1 MKIDIHQTETQQVI
15 NLKNKNSNYL
25 WEIFIQK
32 IY

>member
-1 MKIDIHQTETQQVI
+1 MKIDTHQTETQQVI

-25 WEIFIQK
+25 WEMFIQK

>member
-1 MKIDIHQTETQQVI
+1 MKIGTHQTEMQQVI

-25 WEIFIQK
+25 WEMFIQK

>member
-1 MKIDIHQTETQQVI
+1 MKIDTHQTEMQQVI
-15 NLKNKNSNYL
+15 NLENKISNYF